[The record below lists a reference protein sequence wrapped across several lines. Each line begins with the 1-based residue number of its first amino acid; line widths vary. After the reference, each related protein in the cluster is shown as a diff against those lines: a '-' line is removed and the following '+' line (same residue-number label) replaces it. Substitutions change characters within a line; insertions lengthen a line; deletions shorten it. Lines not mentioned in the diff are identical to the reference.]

1 MKDRI
6 MIVVGSPKYLLP
18 KTLLTAL
25 LVIYSV
31 YMIPLDILTVTE
43 GCYFLILSI
52 VLGNRLQE
60 TYGDYKLQKWIGE
73 NSEEVGWEEGEDDG

>member
-1 MKDRI
+1 

-18 KTLLTAL
+18 KTLLTML
-25 LVIYSV
+25 LIIFSLYV
-31 YMIPLDILTVTE
+31 IPLGILTVTK

-60 TYGDYKLQKWIGE
+60 TYEDYKLQKWIEE
-73 NSEEVGWEEGEDDG
+73 NSEEVEWERGEEGDG